1 MTDEFY
7 KTIEQ
12 RLEVLRAERER
23 IVQEY
28 QKQLDTAVAP
38 YNAAIGELEQLL
50 ERLES
55 NHTADARQGADGAKK
70 PRRRH
75 GARSGARSGAKE
87 NVPAKDETIPKAGDV
102 PG

>member
-1 MTDEFY
+1 MTDEFSN
-7 KTIEQ
+7 TINQ

-28 QKQLDTAVAP
+28 QKQLDAAVAP

-55 NHTADARQGADGAKK
+55 NHKDDAQGVDGAKK
-70 PRRRH
+70 PCRRH
-75 GARSGARSGAKE
+75 GARSGAKSGAKE
-87 NVPAKDETIPKAGDV
+87 NALPVDETIPEVAD
-102 PG
+102 

>member
-1 MTDEFY
+1 MTDEFS

-28 QKQLDTAVAP
+28 QKQLDAAVAP
-38 YNAAIGELEQLL
+38 YNAVIGELEQLL

-55 NHTADARQGADGAKK
+55 NHKDDGIKK